1 MYSQEDLKKLRVTM
15 MIKVLL
21 IFGGIIFMQ
30 LIAYMLCVLG
40 YVAYGMMRGGDYAR
54 LLAEV
59 TILGADFT
67 DKYNVSHLGG
77 QCHIIVYMVWSALYK
92 IKLAQ

>member
-59 TILGADFT
+59 TILGQTSQTNIMLAISA
-67 DKYNVSHLGG
+67 VSAILSFIWCG
-77 QCHIIVYMVWSALYK
+77 VLY
-92 IKLAQ
+92 I

>member
-1 MYSQEDLKKLRVTM
+1 M

-59 TILGADFT
+59 TILGQT
-67 DKYNVSHLGG
+67 SR
-77 QCHIIVYMVWSALYK
+77 QI
-92 IKLAQ
+92 

>member
-59 TILGADFT
+59 TILGQTSQTNIMLAISA
-67 DKYNVSHLGG
+67 VSAIYGVE
-77 QCHIIVYMVWSALYK
+77 CSI
-92 IKLAQ
+92 

>member
-59 TILGADFT
+59 TILGQTSQTNIMLA
-67 DKYNVSHLGG
+67 G

>member
-59 TILGADFT
+59 TILGQTSQTNIMLAISA
-67 DKYNVSHLGG
+67 VSAILSFIW
-77 QCHIIVYMVWSALYK
+77 CLKNIERK
-92 IKLAQ
+92 IY